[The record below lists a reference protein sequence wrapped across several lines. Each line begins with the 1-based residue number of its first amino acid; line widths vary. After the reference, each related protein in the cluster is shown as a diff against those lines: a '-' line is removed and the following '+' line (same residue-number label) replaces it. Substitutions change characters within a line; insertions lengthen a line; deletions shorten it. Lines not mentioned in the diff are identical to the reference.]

1 MSTYPSIRDDRS
13 NLHKRNKFMFRL
25 VPIMMVVIG
34 VLAVI
39 GVIGVIFTV
48 GSGTFVTSQE
58 TGCVVEDKDR
68 TTDRDGNSQMR
79 IYTENC
85 GVLSVKDNIFIGQVD
100 SANIYGSIKPG
111 ETYDFTTK
119 GYRIPLL
126 SMFPNISEVTP
137 SN

>member
-1 MSTYPSIRDDRS
+1 MSTYGIPSHPHTSLHER
-13 NLHKRNKFMFRL
+13 HKRRFRL
-25 VPIMMVVIG
+25 TSILV
-34 VLAVI
+34 
-39 GVIGVIFTV
+39 GVIIVLVLVGGAFTV

-119 GYRIPLL
+119 GYRITLL
-126 SMFPNISEVTP
+126 SMFPNITEVTP
-137 SN
+137 SK

>member
-1 MSTYPSIRDDRS
+1 MSSYGIPQSHASLHER
-13 NLHKRNKFMFRL
+13 HKRRFRL
-25 VPIMMVVIG
+25 TSIAVGVVIMLA
-34 VLAVI
+34 LAV
-39 GVIGVIFTV
+39 GAFTI

-126 SMFPNISEVTP
+126 SMFPNITEVTP
-137 SN
+137 SK